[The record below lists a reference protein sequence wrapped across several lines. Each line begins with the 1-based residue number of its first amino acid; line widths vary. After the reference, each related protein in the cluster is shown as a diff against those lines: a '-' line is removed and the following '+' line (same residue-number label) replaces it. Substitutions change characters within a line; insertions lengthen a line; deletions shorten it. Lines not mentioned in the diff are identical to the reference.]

1 MFENCEA
8 HAIDKRKITT
18 LIKNLKVALKE
29 QRRIMEEVDWSSLH
43 KILSDTTRRSILELL
58 AEKEGLSYTEIM
70 ALLQITNTG
79 RLNYHLKALGALV
92 SKDDQGK
99 YSLTE
104 RGKLAANMLKTFPER
119 APAEKKKRSTVKTVA
134 ATLLI
139 LLGVLLIF
147 SALLFALSSP
157 LAAVNTVNTTIP
169 DRTIPQNTTV
179 FLTSLLVQSN
189 ASQLNMDWSASNP
202 VYIYV
207 LNSSQY
213 DGLLLQH
220 STDSQIPTYLA
231 NFTGMP
237 SSYVVQYDLQK
248 GSVSLA
254 LSQGGQYYFFAGST
268 SNAIL
273 DSLSL
278 TMQLPQVTSGSSPSE
293 YLLAAATGAI
303 GTLLIVLG
311 VLILTQRIWR

>member
-1 MFENCEA
+1 
-8 HAIDKRKITT
+8 
-18 LIKNLKVALKE
+18 
-29 QRRIMEEVDWSSLH
+29 MEEVDWSSLH

-119 APAEKKKRSTVKTVA
+119 VPVEKRKRSTVKIVA
-134 ATLLI
+134 ASLLI

-147 SALLFALSSP
+147 SAILFALPSP
-157 LAAVNTVNTTIP
+157 LATVSTMNTTIP
-169 DRTIPQNTTV
+169 DRVIPQNTTV
-179 FLTSLLVQSN
+179 FLTSLVVQSN
-189 ASQLNMDWSASNP
+189 ASQLNMDWSASNS

-220 STDSQIPTYLA
+220 STDGQIPTYLA

-237 SSYVVQYDLQK
+237 SSCVVQYDLQK

-254 LSQGGQYYFFAGST
+254 LAQGQYYFFAGSN

-278 TMQLPQVTSGSSPSE
+278 TLQLPRVTSGSSPLE
-293 YLLAAATGAI
+293 YLLAAVSGAI
-303 GTLLIVLG
+303 GILMIVLG
-311 VLILTQRIWR
+311 VLILKRRFWR